1 MDIATI
7 TAGLSSIKTAIDIGR
22 EVQNASSSLEEAQ
35 LKLKLADLMTNLAEA
50 KLQFIDA
57 QDQIISLKR
66 QVEELEHKKSLAG
79 HVTREGNLLLPKST
93 EIEPYGKGPWCTSCF
108 ETKDKLITLHHK
120 FSSGVAIGSFSA
132 SSYKWECPACKNSF
146 SAPQPDES

>member
-1 MDIATI
+1 MDIAII

-35 LKLKLADLMTNLAEA
+35 IKLKLADLMVNLAEA
-50 KLQFIDA
+50 KLQFIEA
-57 QDQIISLKR
+57 QDQILALKR
-66 QVEELEHKKSLAG
+66 QVEELEHKKSLAAL
-79 HVTREGNLLLPKST
+79 VTRDGNLLLPKDT

-108 ETKDKLITLHHK
+108 ETQDKLITLHHK
-120 FSSGVAIGSFSA
+120 FSSGVMVGSLAS

-146 SAPQPDES
+146 SAPQPDKL